1 MERMAMTL
9 DKFTRSLDAKS
20 LPRVLQI
27 QSGYYFQGSVY
38 ELYGGEWSFSYGELL
53 KIIGINITRLIVE
66 LQSEG
71 SKSMI
76 VNLSLD
82 YPGLFRIVAD
92 KRPYAS
98 IQEIVD
104 SVRIG
109 PECLGHPEFHCPEE
123 LQLAEGTIQAEESFR
138 LTALRT
144 EHEDSHVDCEVT
156 RKDSKHI
163 FTVKLSHT
171 GEFYECADDQFY
183 TLRELV
189 EWKIPKGR
197 KRTVTWAKSLPSKEK
212 CVSELPEDYSGEL
225 VLTPVYELQTVSKFG
240 KNVVFIPSTLD
251 VEVLDVTEECDGDCF
266 MQPLSFRDV
275 FAKPSEFFPFRAEI
289 IEPPS
294 QVQEELGFL
303 KSSKQVIVHS
313 AYQAKR
319 ILASEIRS
327 EAQRRFLIPV
337 SYNGRFKRRP
347 RTFPTAYDLEV
358 AKSNMEQLHV
368 VATKAF
374 ETHYEGLS
382 SVLVGDQYLVH
393 KRETSEVIYG
403 GKRKTVEA
411 LACEKIVGKK
421 YEAVLIPMCLDG
433 GFVEVVHDK
442 KQYMLSEVCQRFAL
456 PFNVKVSMRDL
467 SVKEDL
473 LAGATGLQ
481 LEEEITDP
489 FLIVSTPDLAQC
501 WEVPVNRTNM
511 ALQLLERWNGP
522 KLTQG
527 KAVPSAV
534 EEIGEDCYFTL
545 RRYVNT
551 SVLPPPR
558 PPKRPQKHS
567 EDTVK
572 LPPPRPKKPV
582 PPSPKSP
589 HTAKPAV
596 STSRSSICVEQNTTP
611 PRKETSNTSLI
622 TMPDPGPQKVIGE
635 ENSPQHK
642 TIKQD
647 DDDTHDYEYIDE
659 DELDIIRR
667 KLNDQSIQGTDNR
680 KTRNTYAMQ
689 TAKQV

>member
-1 MERMAMTL
+1 MKRMAMTL
-9 DKFTRSLDAKS
+9 DEFTRSVDAKS
-20 LPRVLQI
+20 LPRVLQM
-27 QSGYYFQGSVY
+27 QSGYYFQV
-38 ELYGGEWSFSYGELL
+38 
-53 KIIGINITRLIVE
+53 
-66 LQSEG
+66 
-71 SKSMI
+71 
-76 VNLSLD
+76 
-82 YPGLFRIVAD
+82 
-92 KRPYAS
+92 
-98 IQEIVD
+98 
-104 SVRIG
+104 
-109 PECLGHPEFHCPEE
+109 
-123 LQLAEGTIQAEESFR
+123 
-138 LTALRT
+138 
-144 EHEDSHVDCEVT
+144 
-156 RKDSKHI
+156 
-163 FTVKLSHT
+163 
-171 GEFYECADDQFY
+171 
-183 TLRELV
+183 
-189 EWKIPKGR
+189 
-197 KRTVTWAKSLPSKEK
+197 
-212 CVSELPEDYSGEL
+212 
-225 VLTPVYELQTVSKFG
+225 G

-251 VEVLDVTEECDGDCF
+251 VEVLDVTEECDGACF

-275 FAKPSEFFPFRAEI
+275 FAKPSEFFPFKAEV

-368 VATKAF
+368 VATGAF

-393 KRETSEVIYG
+393 KMETSEVIYG
-403 GKRKTVEA
+403 DKRKTVEA
-411 LACEKIVGKK
+411 LACEKMVGKK

-442 KQYMLSEVCQRFAL
+442 KQYLLSDLCHRFAL

-467 SVKEDL
+467 SVKEDP
-473 LAGATGLQ
+473 LAGAAGLQ

-489 FLIVSTPDLAQC
+489 YLIVSTLDLAQC

-511 ALQLLERWNGP
+511 ALQLLEQWNGP

-527 KAVPSAV
+527 EAVRSAV

-545 RRYVNT
+545 RRYVNA

-558 PPKRPQKHS
+558 PPKRHQKHS

-572 LPPPRPKKPV
+572 LPPPRPKKPD

-589 HTAKPAV
+589 HAANKAEQAV
-596 STSRSSICVEQNTTP
+596 PTFTTSSCAEQNTPP
-611 PRKETSNTSLI
+611 PRNKTSKTSLV
-622 TMPDPGPQKVIGE
+622 TVTDSGPQKATGE
-635 ENSPQHK
+635 ENSPRHK

-647 DDDTHDYEYIDE
+647 DDDDTKDYEHIDE
-659 DELDIIRR
+659 DELARIRR
-667 KLNDQSIQGTDNR
+667 KLNDQSIHGKR
-680 KTRNTYAMQ
+680 KAINTYAMQ